1 MWSLGINYYKHYHKN
16 ESKSDYDIGYLM
28 RIYHAYSENLLN
40 SSSNDN
46 INHTSCLADNQ
57 INDSFA
63 CSMFWNE
70 TTSVFDENIEN
81 SSTGNVEDNV
91 TLNLGLAVPMGI
103 VMYLLSLVTVVG
115 NAMVLHA
122 IRTERRLQTV
132 STNNTVLLLASLCIP
147 PSVPALNIFSSK

>member
-1 MWSLGINYYKHYHKN
+1 
-16 ESKSDYDIGYLM
+16 M
-28 RIYHAYSENLLN
+28 RIYRAYSENLLN

-46 INHTSCLADNQ
+46 INHTSCLEDNK
-57 INDSFA
+57 INDSFV
-63 CSMFWNE
+63 CSMLWNE

-81 SSTGNVEDNV
+81 SSAGNVEDNIP
-91 TLNLGLAVPMGI
+91 LNLGLAVPMGI

-132 STNNTVLLLASLCIP
+132 STSTPTILLLASLCSFILSIP
-147 PSVPALNIFSSK
+147 TSAPAVKIFSSK

>member
-1 MWSLGINYYKHYHKN
+1 MAIS
-16 ESKSDYDIGYLM
+16 
-28 RIYHAYSENLLN
+28 RAYSENLLN

-46 INHTSCLADNQ
+46 INHTSCLADNK

-63 CSMFWNE
+63 CLMFWNE
-70 TTSVFDENIEN
+70 TTSVYNKNIEN
-81 SSTGNVEDNV
+81 SSAGNAEDNA

-132 STNNTVLLLASLCIP
+132 STNIPTTVLLLVGYAALFYLLSLF
-147 PSVPALNIFSSK
+147 LHQQ